1 MAHEDDLL
9 TPPNLDDVLHEHAGS
24 GAWLIRLALLA
35 LSLVVIIAWIALPYA
50 GRLHELQ
57 PAPETTYH
65 LYVTSNV
72 PWATVTMTLQG
83 ARSSQHL
90 SLAQS
95 ATQPSTVLTQS
106 GQHSQVLLHV
116 IAPPFI
122 GRECTLSVPPQLDD
136 TCLGMQG
143 VHPLTAGLR
152 INTSDSHALNVDF
165 PFTVHDLPPDQ
176 ESAVMSLVDDA
187 LTAITITV
195 AVPVG
200 SHYSQGSVLGSKIF
214 VAAQPLL
221 AILTTRRV
229 SAADVPVGTCADIC
243 SPATFFPHA
252 HDTPVWHVRV
262 FVRQRWEYHSVD
274 GGGTVGITNESLVPQ
289 VVDFD
294 LRYIPNTQ
302 HWEVPTDDILRTAI
316 NTTVCLDG
324 NEFIGALFYEM
335 PFIAYARVPLSTIL
349 PGARCLFQL
358 TPKAGSGP
366 RAIFLWR
373 FGQMY
378 AANAVAQ
385 NTDAQLP
392 VAGASDLVGFE
403 AASFTFRRLLP

>member
-1 MAHEDDLL
+1 M
-9 TPPNLDDVLHEHAGS
+9 
-24 GAWLIRLALLA
+24 
-35 LSLVVIIAWIALPYA
+35 
-50 GRLHELQ
+50 
-57 PAPETTYH
+57 
-65 LYVTSNV
+65 
-72 PWATVTMTLQG
+72 
-83 ARSSQHL
+83 
-90 SLAQS
+90 
-95 ATQPSTVLTQS
+95 
-106 GQHSQVLLHV
+106 
-116 IAPPFI
+116 
-122 GRECTLSVPPQLDD
+122 
-136 TCLGMQG
+136 
-143 VHPLTAGLR
+143 
-152 INTSDSHALNVDF
+152 
-165 PFTVHDLPPDQ
+165 
-176 ESAVMSLVDDA
+176 
-187 LTAITITV
+187 
-195 AVPVG
+195 
-200 SHYSQGSVLGSKIF
+200 
-214 VAAQPLL
+214 
-221 AILTTRRV
+221 
-229 SAADVPVGTCADIC
+229 
-243 SPATFFPHA
+243 
-252 HDTPVWHVRV
+252 
-262 FVRQRWEYHSVD
+262 
-274 GGGTVGITNESLVPQ
+274 PQ